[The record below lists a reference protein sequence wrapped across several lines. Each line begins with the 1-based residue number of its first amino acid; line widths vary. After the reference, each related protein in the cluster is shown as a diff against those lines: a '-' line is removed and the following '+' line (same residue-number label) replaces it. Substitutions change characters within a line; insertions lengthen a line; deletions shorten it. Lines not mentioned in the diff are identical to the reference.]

1 MLMVVLNHGCGLD
14 HLAVNNRCRMS
25 RFKFPTVLVLL
36 LLPLLTQCA
45 STRPEKKEEPPPPP
59 LPLADM
65 SLEELRQEIL
75 VYLEGHLASP
85 GTETAPGD
93 ASGKAASR
101 DALRKRA
108 QELLAIFRKRVHSDM
123 MARIER
129 DFGLNAP
136 LRSESVQLEA
146 EDEHGR
152 IVEVPVSV
160 ETRELR
166 SLTLPS
172 NRAKMHALMGEE
184 DLTLALYSGAPET
197 IAPRESKGFMRA
209 YAGEEASA
217 LAMEAKLVIT
227 LKGGEWVE
235 SDGSGTVA
243 NAIAVR
249 GLDMDQGLHDN
260 TNKRYDDTMFVIVE
274 DAQGTFSAY
283 EYRMTTESSSEKR
296 GVGRLD
302 SKQVIYVRGLHRG
315 VDPAYKLKGGAAEG
329 TRVQMEGDF
338 KILGANVHSAYSR
351 RPITSET
358 PLKENV
364 SLGCQVVAASK
375 SDFEKSMVYALDKLG
390 VKEFPYTI
398 VDEEELA
405 FLDESL
411 QEKGKRSLL
420 VHAVSRGA

>member
-1 MLMVVLNHGCGLD
+1 
-14 HLAVNNRCRMS
+14 MS
-25 RFKFPTVLVLL
+25 RHTRLIVLLLVLL
-36 LLPLLTQCA
+36 PTLTRCA
-45 STRPEKKEEPPPPP
+45 STPAKKKEEPPPPP
-59 LPLADM
+59 PPPIANM
-65 SLEELRQEIL
+65 SIDELRQEVL
-75 VYLEGHLASP
+75 EYLEGRMA
-85 GTETAPGD
+85 APGEERSAD
-93 ASGKAASR
+93 T
-101 DALRKRA
+101 A
-108 QELLAIFRKRVHSDM
+108 QEKDAWRQRAHELVALFRKRIHEDL
-123 MARIER
+123 MARIEQ
-129 DFGLNAP
+129 DFGVNAP
-136 LRSESVQLEA
+136 LQSETVSLEA
-146 EDEHGR
+146 LDEHGR
-152 IVEVPVSV
+152 TVEVPVSV

-166 SLTLPS
+166 SLTLPA

-184 DLTLALYSGAPET
+184 DLTLALYSGAPAT
-197 IAPRESKGFMRA
+197 IAPQESKGFMRA
-209 YAGEEASA
+209 YTGEEAEA

-235 SDGSGTVA
+235 SGGAGTVA
-243 NAIAVR
+243 NAIAIR

-274 DAQGTFSAY
+274 DSGGTYSAY
-283 EYRMTTESSSEKR
+283 EYRMTTESSSERR

-338 KILGANVHSAYSR
+338 KIVGANVHSAYSK
-351 RPITSET
+351 RPITSDT

-375 SDFEKSMVYALDKLG
+375 PDFEKSMVYTLDKLG

-405 FLDESL
+405 FLDQSL

>member
-1 MLMVVLNHGCGLD
+1 MSRHTRLMVLL
-14 HLAVNNRCRMS
+14 
-25 RFKFPTVLVLL
+25 LVLL
-36 LLPLLTQCA
+36 PTITRCA
-45 STRPEKKEEPPPPP
+45 STPPKKKEEPPPPP
-59 LPLADM
+59 PPMANM
-65 SLEELRQEIL
+65 SIDELRQEVL
-75 VYLEGHLASP
+75 KYLEGRMA
-85 GTETAPGD
+85 APGEEKSADTAQKKD
-93 ASGKAASR
+93 AWR
-101 DALRKRA
+101 QRA
-108 QELLAIFRKRVHSDM
+108 QELVSLFRKRIHEEL
-123 MARIER
+123 MARIEQ
-129 DFGLNAP
+129 DFGVNAP
-136 LRSESVQLEA
+136 LQSETVSLEA
-146 EDEHGR
+146 LDERGR
-152 IVEVPVSV
+152 TVEVPVSV

-166 SLTLPS
+166 SLTLPA

-184 DLTLALYSGAPET
+184 DLTLALYSGAPAT
-197 IAPRESKGFMRA
+197 IAAQESKGFMRA
-209 YAGEEASA
+209 YIGEEAEA

-235 SDGSGTVA
+235 SGGSGTVA
-243 NAIAVR
+243 NAIAIR

-274 DAQGTFSAY
+274 DVSGAYSAY
-283 EYRMTTESSSEKR
+283 EYRMTTESSSERR

-338 KILGANVHSAYSR
+338 KIVGANVHSAYSK
-351 RPITSET
+351 RPITSDT

-375 SDFEKSMVYALDKLG
+375 PDFEKSMVYALDKLG

-405 FLDESL
+405 FLDQSL

-420 VHAVSRGA
+420 VHAVSRGT

>member
-1 MLMVVLNHGCGLD
+1 
-14 HLAVNNRCRMS
+14 MS
-25 RFKFPTVLVLL
+25 RHTRLIVLLLVLL
-36 LLPLLTQCA
+36 PTLTRCA
-45 STRPEKKEEPPPPP
+45 STPAKKKEEPPPPP
-59 LPLADM
+59 PPPIANM
-65 SLEELRQEIL
+65 SIDELRQEVL
-75 VYLEGHLASP
+75 EYLEGRMA
-85 GTETAPGD
+85 APGEEKSADTAQKKD
-93 ASGKAASR
+93 AWRQRAHELV
-101 DALRKRA
+101 AL
-108 QELLAIFRKRVHSDM
+108 FRKRIHEDL
-123 MARIER
+123 MARIEQ
-129 DFGLNAP
+129 DFGVNAP
-136 LRSESVQLEA
+136 LQSETVSLEA
-146 EDEHGR
+146 LDERGR
-152 IVEVPVSV
+152 VVEVPVSV

-166 SLTLPS
+166 SLTLPA

-184 DLTLALYSGAPET
+184 DLTLALYSGAPAT
-197 IAPRESKGFMRA
+197 IAPQESKGFMRA
-209 YAGEEASA
+209 YTGEEAEA

-235 SDGSGTVA
+235 SGGAGTVA
-243 NAIAVR
+243 NAIAIR

-274 DAQGTFSAY
+274 DSGGTYSAY
-283 EYRMTTESSSEKR
+283 EYRMTTESSSERR

-338 KILGANVHSAYSR
+338 KIVGANVHSAYSK
-351 RPITSET
+351 RPITSDT

-375 SDFEKSMVYALDKLG
+375 PDFEKSMVYTLDKLG

-405 FLDESL
+405 FLDQSL

-420 VHAVSRGA
+420 VHAVSRGAT